1 MPRRGY
7 ADARKQAQKTLK
19 ETIYA
24 NVIVDTREKKPWDF
38 EDGLP
43 SGFFVKEIKNIAL
56 PCGDY
61 SLEGFD
67 AKDGIIIERK
77 NSIEEVI
84 GNFGKNW
91 DRFQKELDKLAE
103 YKMPYIIVED
113 DLRDSF
119 ARYNVR
125 DPKKGRYFTLSPDFI
140 LKRVTEIDYKWGI
153 KTLFLSN
160 KYFAKKYMCN
170 LFKQLIEG
178 KTNDQIDNS

>member
-1 MPRRGY
+1 MPRKGY

-19 ETIYA
+19 ETLYA

-38 EDGLP
+38 VDGMP
-43 SGFFVKEIKNIAL
+43 SGFYVKEVKNIAL

-61 SLEGFD
+61 SLEGFED
-67 AKDGIIIERK
+67 KNGIIIERK

-91 DRFQKELDKLAE
+91 DRFTKELDKLAE
-103 YKMPYIIVED
+103 YKRSYIIVED
-113 DLRDSF
+113 DLKDSF
-119 ARYNVR
+119 ARYAARN
-125 DPKKGRYFTLSPDFI
+125 PLKGRYFTLSPDFI
-140 LKRVTEIDYKWGI
+140 MKRVCEIDYKWNI

-170 LFKQLIEG
+170 MFKQLIEE
-178 KTNDQIDNS
+178 KNATKLD